1 MEDPRWLRL
10 ITIGLVLSALAVG
23 YFLLTGRFAST
34 KTNKP
39 VPTAQPSQQVQISQ
53 ASPTPSP
60 TPVPKPAVAGIAK
73 KGVSTLPNTGFPASL
88 AITFATSALAAGF
101 GLRKYPN

>member
-23 YFLLTGRFAST
+23 YFLLTGRFTST
-34 KTNKP
+34 KTNNAAS
-39 VPTAQPSQQVQISQ
+39 TAQPSEQIQVAQ
-53 ASPTPSP
+53 ASPSP
-60 TPVPKPAVAGIAK
+60 AALGVSSKTGSAK
-73 KGVSTLPNTGFPASL
+73 GGVSTLPNTGFPASL
-88 AITFATSALAAGF
+88 TITFAASALAVGF